1 MAIFQFTMFVC
12 QRVVRNCIGRVQSP
26 EGNPTPQTPMGAPA
40 RPFTLRTFMADVH
53 GIGCARGV
61 EAASPSRGWYNIL
74 RAVLARNK
82 LHKWLKLALNA
93 CNILF
98 L

>member
-12 QRVVRNCIGRVQSP
+12 QRLSLGIALVESNLQRVIP
-26 EGNPTPQTPMGAPA
+26 LLKLPWVPLGAPA

-61 EAASPSRGWYNIL
+61 EAASPAAGDGTTYYVQFWPEISYING
-74 RAVLARNK
+74 
-82 LHKWLKLALNA
+82 
-93 CNILF
+93 
-98 L
+98 